1 MINLVVMAISVM
13 LLAVL
18 LVWWR
23 SPAFRSWIEA
33 PKCFMLHQERRFD
46 DRLKGTRTIA
56 IRTDRNPHHSAR
68 SATAGSTR
76 VARRADT

>member
-1 MINLVVMAISVM
+1 MIDLVVMAISAI
-13 LLAVL
+13 LCALL

-46 DRLKGTRTIA
+46 DQLKGTRTVA
-56 IRTDRNPHHSAR
+56 ITLAAWPRDSHSHAY
-68 SATAGSTR
+68 SHLGS
-76 VARRADT
+76 

>member
-1 MINLVVMAISVM
+1 MIDLVVMAISAI
-13 LLAVL
+13 LCALL

-46 DRLKGTRTIA
+46 DQLKALKGTSTIA
-56 IRTDRNPHHSAR
+56 IMNGKGRE
-68 SATAGSTR
+68 
-76 VARRADT
+76 

>member
-1 MINLVVMAISVM
+1 MIDLVVMAISAI
-13 LLAVL
+13 LCALL

-46 DRLKGTRTIA
+46 DQLKGTRTIA
-56 IRTDRNPHHSAR
+56 IMNVK
-68 SATAGSTR
+68 GGE
-76 VARRADT
+76 

>member
-1 MINLVVMAISVM
+1 MIDLVVMAISAI
-13 LLAVL
+13 LCALL

-46 DRLKGTRTIA
+46 DQREERGQ
-56 IRTDRNPHHSAR
+56 SR
-68 SATAGSTR
+68 S
-76 VARRADT
+76 